1 MSIYLKLLFAMLVWG
16 GTFTSARLLGAELE
30 PTISAFLRFLLASF
44 FMLLLLYFKK
54 GHLPK
59 ITRGQWLPILGMGL
73 TGIAFYNLLFFYG
86 LVHTEAGRGSLI
98 TATNPLLTA
107 LGAAF
112 IFKEKFTLIRIVG
125 FLLCIGGAIL
135 IITKGELSTLLSD
148 GIGKGELAFI
158 GCAFSWAAYTLIG
171 RFMSG
176 ESNNRLSS
184 LAVIAYASCIGTV
197 ILFFAALNA
206 DIVGSIHSLTINASL
221 NLLYLSLLATVIGF
235 VWFQDGV
242 KELGA
247 AKAAVFIYFMPVSAV
262 FWAWLILD
270 EKFTLILA
278 IGAALVISGIY
289 LVNKKE
295 ALE

>member
-1 MSIYLKLLFAMLVWG
+1 MKTYLKLLFAMLVWG
-16 GTFTSARLLGAELE
+16 GTFTSARLLGNELD
-30 PTISAFLRFLLASF
+30 PAVSAFLRFLLASS
-44 FMLLLLYFKK
+44 FMLILLYSKE
-54 GHLPK
+54 GSLPRISK
-59 ITRGQWLPILGMGL
+59 QQFLPLLGMGL
-73 TGIAFYNLLFFYG
+73 TGITLYNLLFFYG

-112 IFKEKFTLIRIVG
+112 IFKERFTSIRVLG
-125 FLLCIGGAIL
+125 FLLCIIGAIL
-135 IITKGELSTLLSD
+135 IITKGDMSSLLKD
-148 GIGKGELAFI
+148 GIGTGELAFI

-171 RFMSG
+171 RFMSDQ
-176 ESNNRLSS
+176 LSS
-184 LAVIAYASCIGTV
+184 LAVIAYASCIGTL
-197 ILFFAALNA
+197 ILFFVALNA
-206 DIVGSIHSLTINASL
+206 GLFTALNTLTINASL

-235 VWFQDGV
+235 VWFQEGV
-242 KELGA
+242 KVLGA

-270 EKFTLILA
+270 EQFTLILA

-295 ALE
+295 IS

>member
-1 MSIYLKLLFAMLVWG
+1 MLIKTYLKLLFAMLVWG
-16 GTFTSARLLGAELE
+16 GTFTSARLLGNELD
-30 PTISAFLRFLLASF
+30 PAISAFLRFLLASS
-44 FMLLLLYFKK
+44 FMLLLLYFKE
-54 GHLPK
+54 GRLPA
-59 ITRGQWLPILGMGL
+59 ITKRQFLPILGMGL
-73 TGIAFYNLLFFYG
+73 TGITLYNLLFFYG

-107 LGAAF
+107 LGATF
-112 IFKEKFTLIRIVG
+112 IFKEKFTPIRIFG
-125 FLLCIGGAIL
+125 FLLCIFGAIL
-135 IITKGELSTLLSD
+135 IISKGDFSTLLND

-171 RFMSG
+171 RFMSDK
-176 ESNNRLSS
+176 LSS
-184 LAVIAYASCIGTV
+184 LAVIAYASCTGTV

-206 DIVGSIHSLTINASL
+206 DLFGAIGVLTLNASE

-242 KELGA
+242 KTLGA

-278 IGAALVISGIY
+278 IGATLVISGIY

-295 ALE
+295 AT

>member
-1 MSIYLKLLFAMLVWG
+1 MKTYLKLLFAMLVWG
-16 GTFTSARLLGAELE
+16 GTFTSARLLGNELD
-30 PTISAFLRFLLASF
+30 PSISAFLRFLLASS
-44 FMLLLLYFKK
+44 FMLVLLYIKE
-54 GHLPK
+54 GGLPPVAK
-59 ITRGQWLPILGMGL
+59 QQFLPLLGMGL
-73 TGIAFYNLLFFYG
+73 TGIALYNLLFFYG

-112 IFKEKFTLIRIVG
+112 IFKEKFTFIRVLG
-125 FLLCIGGAIL
+125 FLLSIAGAIL
-135 IITKGELSTLLSD
+135 IITKGELSILVKE
-148 GIGKGELAFI
+148 GIGNGELAFI

-171 RFMSG
+171 RFMSDK
-176 ESNNRLSS
+176 LSS

-197 ILFFAALNA
+197 ILFIAALNA
-206 DIVGSIHSLTINASL
+206 DLFNAIGTLTVNAGL

-242 KELGA
+242 KVLGA

-270 EKFTLILA
+270 EKFTLVLA
-278 IGAALVISGIY
+278 IGAVLVILGIY

-295 ALE
+295 AS

>member
-1 MSIYLKLLFAMLVWG
+1 MKIYLKLLFAMLVWG
-16 GTFTSARLLGAELE
+16 GTFTSARLLGNELD
-30 PTISAFLRFLLASF
+30 PAISAFLRFLLASS
-44 FMLLLLYFKK
+44 FMLVLLYIKE
-54 GHLPK
+54 GHLPA
-59 ITRGQWLPILGMGL
+59 ITKQQFLPLLGMGL
-73 TGIAFYNLLFFYG
+73 TGIALYNLLFFYG
-86 LVHTEAGRGSLI
+86 LIHAEAGRGSLI

-112 IFKEKFTLIRIVG
+112 IFKEKFTLIRIFG
-125 FLLCIGGAIL
+125 FLLCVAGAIL
-135 IITKGELSTLLSD
+135 IITKGDVSALVRD

-158 GCAFSWAAYTLIG
+158 GCALSWAAYTLIG
-171 RFMSG
+171 RFMSDK
-176 ESNNRLSS
+176 LSS

-197 ILFFAALNA
+197 ILLITALNA
-206 DIVGSIHSLTINASL
+206 DLFSAISTLTMNAGL

-242 KELGA
+242 KTLGA

-278 IGAALVISGIY
+278 LGAVLVISGIF

-295 ALE
+295 T

>member
-1 MSIYLKLLFAMLVWG
+1 MAIYFKLLFAMLVWG
-16 GTFTSARLLGAELE
+16 GTFTSARLLGNELD
-30 PTISAFLRFLLASF
+30 PAVSAFLRFLLASSF
-44 FMLLLLYFKK
+44 LLALLYFKK
-54 GHLPK
+54 GRFPRVNKKQFLF
-59 ITRGQWLPILGMGL
+59 LFGMGL
-73 TGIAFYNLLFFYG
+73 TGVALYNLFFFYG

-98 TATNPLLTA
+98 TATINPILIA

-112 IFKEKFTLIRIVG
+112 IFKERFTFIRVFG
-125 FLLCIGGAIL
+125 FLLCITGAIL
-135 IITKGELSTLLSD
+135 IITKGDFSSLVDD

-158 GCAFSWAAYTLIG
+158 GSAFSWATYTLIG
-171 RFMSG
+171 RFMSDK
-176 ESNNRLSS
+176 LSS
-184 LAVIAYASCIGTV
+184 LATIAYASSIGTV

-206 DIVGSIHSLTINASL
+206 DLFTATKTLSMNAGL
-221 NLLYLSLLATVIGF
+221 HLLYLALLATVLSF

-247 AKAAVFIYFMPVSAV
+247 AKAAVFVYFMPVSAV

-278 IGAALVISGIY
+278 MGAALVISGIY

-295 ALE
+295 AS

>member
-1 MSIYLKLLFAMLVWG
+1 MKTYLKLLFAMLVWG
-16 GTFTSARLLGAELE
+16 GTFTSARLLGSELD
-30 PTISAFLRFLLASF
+30 PAVSAFLRFLLASSV
-44 FMLLLLYFKK
+44 LLALLYFKEGK
-54 GHLPK
+54 FPRVSKKQL
-59 ITRGQWLPILGMGL
+59 LLLFGMGL
-73 TGIAFYNLLFFYG
+73 TGITAYNLLFFYG
-86 LVHTEAGRGSLI
+86 LVHAEAGRGSLI

-112 IFKEKFTLIRIVG
+112 IFKERFTVIRVVG
-125 FLLCIGGAIL
+125 FLLCVCGAIL
-135 IITKGELSTLLSD
+135 IITKGDFASLLET
-148 GIGKGELAFI
+148 GIGTGELAFI
-158 GCAFSWAAYTLIG
+158 GCAFSWAIYTLIG
-171 RFMSG
+171 RFMSDQ
-176 ESNNRLSS
+176 LSS

-197 ILFFAALNA
+197 VLFFVALNSDLFTA
-206 DIVGSIHSLTINASL
+206 IESLTMNAGL

-242 KELGA
+242 RDLGA

-278 IGAALVISGIY
+278 VGAILVISGIY

-295 ALE
+295 SS

>member
-1 MSIYLKLLFAMLVWG
+1 MLVWG
-16 GTFTSARLLGAELE
+16 GTFTSARLLGNELD
-30 PTISAFLRFLLASF
+30 PSISAFLRFFLASS
-44 FMLLLLYFKK
+44 FMLVLLYIKE
-54 GHLPK
+54 GRLPAMTK
-59 ITRGQWLPILGMGL
+59 QQFLPLLGMGL
-73 TGIAFYNLLFFYG
+73 TGIALYNLLFFYG

-112 IFKEKFTLIRIVG
+112 IFKEKFTLIRIFG
-125 FLLCIGGAIL
+125 FLLCIAGAIL
-135 IITKGELSTLLSD
+135 IITKGDLSALVQD

-171 RFMSG
+171 RFMSDK
-176 ESNNRLSS
+176 LSS

-197 ILFFAALNA
+197 ILLFVALNA
-206 DIVGSIHSLTINASL
+206 DLLGAISTLTINASL

-242 KELGA
+242 KALGA

-278 IGAALVISGIY
+278 IGAVFVISGIY

-295 ALE
+295 SP

>member
-1 MSIYLKLLFAMLVWG
+1 MTIYLKLLFAMLVWG
-16 GTFTSARLLGAELE
+16 GTFTSARLLGNELD
-30 PTISAFLRFLLASF
+30 PAISAFLRFFLASS
-44 FMLLLLYFKK
+44 FMLVLLYIKE
-54 GHLPK
+54 GRLPA
-59 ITRGQWLPILGMGL
+59 ITRRQFLPLLGMGL
-73 TGIAFYNLLFFYG
+73 TGIALYNLLFFYG
-86 LVHTEAGRGSLI
+86 LVYTEAGRGSLI

-112 IFKEKFTLIRIVG
+112 IFKEKFTLIRLFG
-125 FLLCIGGAIL
+125 FLLCVAGAIL
-135 IITKGELSTLLSD
+135 IITKGDLSALVQD

-171 RFMSG
+171 RFMSDK
-176 ESNNRLSS
+176 LSS

-197 ILFFAALNA
+197 VLFLTALNA
-206 DIVGSIHSLTINASL
+206 DLFAAISTLTMNAGL

-242 KELGA
+242 KVLGA

-270 EKFTLILA
+270 EKFTLVLA
-278 IGAALVISGIY
+278 VGAVLVISGIF
-289 LVNKKE
+289 LVNKKD
-295 ALE
+295 AF

>member
-1 MSIYLKLLFAMLVWG
+1 MLVWG
-16 GTFTSARLLGAELE
+16 GTFTSARLLGNELD
-30 PTISAFLRFLLASF
+30 PSISAFLRFFLASS
-44 FMLLLLYFKK
+44 FMLVLLYIKE
-54 GHLPK
+54 GRLPAMTK
-59 ITRGQWLPILGMGL
+59 QQFLPLLGMGL
-73 TGIAFYNLLFFYG
+73 TGIALYNLLFFYG

-112 IFKEKFTLIRIVG
+112 IFKEKFTLIRIFG
-125 FLLCIGGAIL
+125 FLLCIAGAIL
-135 IITKGELSTLLSD
+135 IITKGDLSSLVQD

-171 RFMSG
+171 RFMSDK
-176 ESNNRLSS
+176 LSS

-197 ILFFAALNA
+197 ILLFVALNA
-206 DIVGSIHSLTINASL
+206 DLLGAISTLTINASL

-242 KELGA
+242 KALGA

-278 IGAALVISGIY
+278 IGAVFVISGIY

-295 ALE
+295 SP